1 MSLYQTV
8 ILAGGLATRM
18 RPLTERLPKALLPI
32 HDKPFIAYQLEKLK
46 KEGIDRVALC
56 VGFLGE
62 QIEAYVGDGSRF
74 GLEVDYFYDGESLQG
89 TAGAIRN
96 RLDALDDVFFVMYGD
111 SYLPCTFRKVQ
122 EAYEKSGKLALM
134 TVFHNQGKWD
144 QSNVEF
150 FEGNILN
157 YSKRDK
163 TEAMDYID
171 YGLGILSRKALESI
185 EGQDLATVYETLL
198 KRKELVGYE
207 VKERFYEVGSF
218 EGLQEFKD
226 TQWDLQSSI

>member
-18 RPLTERLPKALLPI
+18 RPLTEKLPKALLPI

-46 KEGIDRVALC
+46 KEGICRVALC

-62 QIEAYVGDGSRF
+62 QIEAYVGNGSRF
-74 GLEVDYFYDGESLQG
+74 GLEVDYFYDGENLQG

-96 RLDALDDVFFVMYGD
+96 RLDALDDAFFVMYGD

-185 EGQDLATVYETLL
+185 EGQDLATVYEALL

-207 VKERFYEVGSF
+207 VKERFYEVGSIG
-218 EGLQEFKD
+218 GLQEFKD
-226 TQWDLQSSI
+226 MQWDLQSSI